1 MLPAC
6 SQSIVDDCLHNAHHP
21 CRGAIHGYIIY
32 CSAQATKRCSNSLLW
47 NVVGG
52 ASVSTPL
59 WAVLA
64 VLSNEMS
71 QKQGGPRL
79 GFLNPLLYKI
89 ASDPHKYR
97 ACFHDITTGNNDYNG
112 LNHGR
117 YPATAGYDMATG
129 LGSYNAYALAVTSS
143 NRRGYDNVG
152 FP

>member
-1 MLPAC
+1 
-6 SQSIVDDCLHNAHHP
+6 
-21 CRGAIHGYIIY
+21 
-32 CSAQATKRCSNSLLW
+32 
-47 NVVGG
+47 VGG